1 MKITA
6 LAGGVGGAKLS
17 QGLSEVLPVDDLTI
31 IVNTGDDFTFYG
43 LYICPDLDTVSYTL
57 AGMANPKTGW
67 GVIDETFNTFEML
80 KDNHSPDWFMLGDKD
95 LATHMERTRMLDE
108 GRSLTE
114 VSLHFNEIW
123 NIKHPILPMCDQP
136 VPTMVETVEEGW
148 LSFQEY
154 FVKYHF
160 QPQVKQFVF
169 KDIDKSRPDPAVLS
183 ALREADAVVICPSNP
198 FVSIAPILAVPG
210 IRETLNDKFVLAVS
224 PIIGG
229 KAVKGPLGKIF
240 EEKGIQ
246 PSPLSIVQQYAD
258 FLDCI
263 YLDSQDESY
272 GEEIKQSGIIFEA
285 TDIMMPD
292 LENRTR
298 LAQDIIKFIEDRQ
311 RQ

>member
-1 MKITA
+1 
-6 LAGGVGGAKLS
+6 
-17 QGLSEVLPVDDLTI
+17 
-31 IVNTGDDFTFYG
+31 
-43 LYICPDLDTVSYTL
+43 
-57 AGMANPKTGW
+57 
-67 GVIDETFNTFEML
+67 
-80 KDNHSPDWFMLGDKD
+80 
-95 LATHMERTRMLDE
+95 
-108 GRSLTE
+108 
-114 VSLHFNEIW
+114 
-123 NIKHPILPMCDQP
+123 
-136 VPTMVETVEEGW
+136 
-148 LSFQEY
+148 
-154 FVKYHF
+154 
-160 QPQVKQFVF
+160 VKQFVF